1 MENYLPIVQYQF
13 PLCFGQFN
21 LQNIYKQMKTVFL
34 LITTFSIVSTERRPS
49 IEESKNLTPNCL
61 VMDPTHNENPMVAI
75 MVGV

>member
-1 MENYLPIVQYQF
+1 ME
-13 PLCFGQFN
+13 
-21 LQNIYKQMKTVFL
+21 TVFL